1 MEKALEKRLEG
12 MGKQYTDLS
21 ESNSKLWRRVAELA
35 KTVERMAKLEN
46 EFAKKINESEKN
58 VIKILN
64 EFRDSLLFAS
74 VKNRKPS

>member
-1 MEKALEKRLEG
+1 
-12 MGKQYTDLS
+12 
-21 ESNSKLWRRVAELA
+21 
-35 KTVERMAKLEN
+35 MAKLEN